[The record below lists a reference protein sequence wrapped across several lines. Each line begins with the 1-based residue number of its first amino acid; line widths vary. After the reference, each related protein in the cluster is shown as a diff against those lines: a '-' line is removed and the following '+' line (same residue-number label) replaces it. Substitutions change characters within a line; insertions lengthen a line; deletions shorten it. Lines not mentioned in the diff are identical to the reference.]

1 MNYPERLSQSEVET
15 YIARAHQRAA
25 GTDLGDIRIKILMR
39 LNNSLAMDLLNRYLA
54 PYQLSNI
61 GYFAMMMLY
70 STPDNLANP
79 SEICKATGET
89 RGNMTRICDDL
100 VEKGLMRRVTSPDDR
115 RRVNLSLTEKGV
127 SLLRTIVPELRIH
140 VKEVFSSF
148 SETEKASLVK
158 LLLKLN
164 KALEANLCEAAAK

>member
-1 MNYPERLSQSEVET
+1 MNYPDRLSKSEVESF
-15 YIARAHQRAA
+15 IARAHHRAA
-25 GTDLGDIRIKILMR
+25 GTDLGDIRINILMR
-39 LNNSLAMDLLNRYLA
+39 LNNSLAMDLLNRCLA
-54 PYQLSNI
+54 PYEISNI

-115 RRVNLSLTEKGV
+115 RRVNLSLTEKGM
-127 SLLRTIVPELRIH
+127 SLLQKMVPELRRN
-140 VKEVFSSF
+140 VTDLFSSF
-148 SETEKASLVK
+148 SETEKNNLVK

-164 KALEANLCEAAAK
+164 KALESNI